1 MLLQCPLDEH
11 IFAGTAKAT
20 GKSAGIKFLCARD
33 AQILKEDYHCLI
45 IRSSYQALLE
55 VQADLFK
62 YLSQVFPGT
71 KYNSQESIFQ
81 LGGKMAPY
89 GTIELAYSAQS
100 PLEQARALTRL
111 QGRSKST
118 IIVDEAGAT
127 ASILDFT
134 DELMGVLRGKP
145 SVPRRLI
152 MLGNPGGPAHS
163 ALKQRFIDPLPFEL
177 ESMKPQRFFS
187 DHYQRHCIALTA
199 TPAVNEHIDLAQY
212 KREIELMAKGDPDV
226 LDALLLG
233 MWGDLAGGS
242 AFGSVW
248 SPRRCRHEL
257 PDDYNVRDHLP
268 RAMGRR

>member
-1 MLLQCPLDEH
+1 MKQSVREMICRGLEAVLEGKFDPELQIQHAAAVRFSGCCSMPLDEH

-20 GKSAGIKFLCARD
+20 GRRRIKFLCARD
-33 AQILKEDYHCLI
+33 AQILNEDYHCLI

-81 LGGKMAPY
+81 LGGKLAPY

-134 DELMGVLRGKP
+134 DELMGVSERP

-152 MLGNPGGPAHS
+152 MLGNPGDYSS
-163 ALKQRFIDPLPFEL
+163 A
-177 ESMKPQRFFS
+177 
-187 DHYQRHCIALTA
+187 
-199 TPAVNEHIDLAQY
+199 
-212 KREIELMAKGDPDV
+212 
-226 LDALLLG
+226 
-233 MWGDLAGGS
+233 
-242 AFGSVW
+242 
-248 SPRRCRHEL
+248 
-257 PDDYNVRDHLP
+257 
-268 RAMGRR
+268 